1 MVKMEQ
7 TKQDNATFFLLFA
20 YIFWISLVFTFA
32 AYYFEGNFGAMF
44 QGKTALYFVI
54 AVVVAIFAPAI
65 FLIDLKC
72 IEKGKS
78 ND

>member
-1 MVKMEQ
+1 MEQ
-7 TKQDNATFFLLFA
+7 TKQDNVTFFLLFA
-20 YIFWISLVFTFA
+20 YTFWISLVLTFA
-32 AYYFEGNFGAMF
+32 VYYFDGNFGAMF

-54 AVVVAIFAPAI
+54 AVVIAIFAPAM
-65 FLIDLKC
+65 FLVDLKY

>member
-1 MVKMEQ
+1 MEQ

-32 AYYFEGNFGAMF
+32 VYYFDANFGAMF

-54 AVVVAIFAPAI
+54 GLVVAIFAPAI
-65 FLIDLKC
+65 FLIDVKY
-72 IEKGKS
+72 IEKGKN